1 MAVESM
7 DVRIEKT
14 RNTPYFGIS
23 EGLIE
28 IKGRSIPEDAYEF
41 FEPVVDSIKHL
52 LDSSNNPV
60 TFNIHL
66 DYVNSGSKKYL
77 TNILK
82 ILEDHKNKGMQVNIN
97 WMFDRDDESIME
109 LGQDLA
115 SLMQLEF
122 HFMEV
127 E

>member
-28 IKGRSIPEDAYEF
+28 IKGRSIPEDSFEF
-41 FEPVVDSIKHL
+41 FEPIVDTIKQY
-52 LDSSNNPV
+52 LDSSNDPV

-82 ILEDHKNKGMQVNIN
+82 ILEDYTGRGIEVNIN
-97 WMFDRDDESIME
+97 WLFDKDDESIME

-115 SLMQLEF
+115 SLLQLQF
-122 HFMEV
+122 HFTEV